1 MGYSGQILENPV
13 SGERFV
19 FHLTASDTGGEVLAF
34 ELELAP
40 DGHVP
45 GAHVHP
51 TQEER
56 FEVVRGE
63 MKFRKG
69 FRTVVA
75 GPGNTVVVPPG
86 TVHRFAN
93 AGPEL
98 AVVRVEVRPALNME
112 HLYETAV
119 ALARE
124 GRTFR
129 SGLPKPLDLALF
141 MREFEAEVRAPLAPG
156 LVRAA
161 IAPLVWLGA
170 RRGLDERYARLRAE
184 RGARA
189 PVPARPGEGRTA
201 GARRAPTRPPRPKAR
216 GDRTRP

>member
-1 MGYSGQILENPV
+1 MAYSGQILENPV

-19 FHLTASDTGGEVLAF
+19 FHLTSGDTGGEVLAF
-34 ELELAP
+34 DLEVTP
-40 DGHVP
+40 DGHIP
-45 GAHVHP
+45 GAHLHP

-56 FEVVRGE
+56 FEVMRGA

-69 FRTVVA
+69 FRIVEA
-75 GPGNTVVVPPG
+75 GPGDTVVVPPG
-86 TVHRFAN
+86 TAHRFAN
-93 AGPEL
+93 AGPEP

-112 HLYETAV
+112 HLYETTV

-129 SGLPKPLDLALF
+129 SGLPRPLDLALF
-141 MREFEAEVRAPLAPG
+141 MQEFEAEVGAPFAPG
-156 LVRAA
+156 LVRAVT
-161 IAPLVWLGA
+161 APLAWLAA
-170 RRGLDERYARLRAE
+170 RRGLDDRYAGLRAE

-189 PVPARPGEGRTA
+189 PAPTRPGEGRA
-201 GARRAPTRPPRPKAR
+201 AEARSARPPAR